1 MTEENV
7 IQMKSGILININVS
21 VKYII
26 YVKKITCDWE
36 NGKYL
41 ANIINDSMITY
52 TEIIDAE
59 TKSYDKETKFILTNS
74 NEEK

>member
-1 MTEENV
+1 
-7 IQMKSGILININVS
+7 MKSGILININVN

-26 YVKKITCDWE
+26 YVKKITCDQE

-41 ANIINDSMITY
+41 ANIIDDSVITCD
-52 TEIIDAE
+52 EIIDAE
-59 TKSYDKETKFILTNS
+59 TKSYDEETKFILTNS